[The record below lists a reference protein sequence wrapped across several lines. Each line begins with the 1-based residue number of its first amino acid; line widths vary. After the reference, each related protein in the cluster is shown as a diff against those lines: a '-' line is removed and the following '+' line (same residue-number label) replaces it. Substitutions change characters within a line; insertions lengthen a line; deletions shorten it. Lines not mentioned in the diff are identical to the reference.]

1 MNTRQQQ
8 AETQQQDAPGS
19 RAEWKRPEVRRMT
32 AGQAETAF
40 TSGSDGATQAS

>member
-1 MNTRQQQ
+1 MYEQKKTV
-8 AETQQQDAPGS
+8 ETIGTTAG
-19 RAEWKRPEVRRMT
+19 RTEWKSPEVRRMS